1 MKISVSSYSF
11 LKHIKEGK
19 MTAMEVVKY
28 AHELGFDAIEFA
40 EVVGETYE
48 EKAENAKFFRAQ
60 ADKYGID
67 VAALAVSGNLYQETK
82 EESDAE
88 IERLR
93 GQLELARILGAPVM
107 RHDIV
112 WQLKRE
118 GTMRSFDLMLP
129 VIAGNVRRVT
139 EIASEMGIKTCT
151 ENHGYISQDSDRIER
166 LIAAVNHDNFGALVD
181 MGNFS
186 CADDDNALAVSRLA
200 NLAFHVHAKDFHK
213 RSFEEGPAEGYFQT
227 RACNYLKGC
236 TIGDG
241 DVPVAQCIAILK
253 RAGYDGYITV
263 EYEGYEDCLEGIK
276 RGREYI
282 AKHI

>member
-11 LKHIKEGK
+11 SKHINEGK
-19 MTAMEVVKY
+19 MTPTEVVKY
-28 AHELGFDAIEFA
+28 AYELGFDAVEFA

-48 EKAENAKFFRAQ
+48 EKVENAKFFRAE

-67 VAALAVSGNLYQETK
+67 ICALAVGGALYQDTREAT
-82 EESDAE
+82 EAE

-93 GQLELARILGAPVM
+93 GQLELAKILGAPVM

-112 WQLKRE
+112 WKLGE
-118 GTMRSFDLMLP
+118 GVKRSFDLMLP
-129 VIAGNVRRVT
+129 TIAENVRRVT
-139 EIASEMGIKTCT
+139 EIAAEMGIKTCT
-151 ENHGYISQDSDRIER
+151 ENHGFISQDSDRIER
-166 LIAAVNHDNFGALVD
+166 LITAVNHDNFGALVD

-213 RSFEEGPAEGYFQT
+213 RTFAEGHADGYFQT

-241 DVPVAQCIAILK
+241 DVPVAQCLAILK
-253 RAGYDGYITV
+253 KAGYDGYVTV